1 MNICIIENNL
11 TLVESLK
18 DLLES
23 EGYEV
28 DYFLDLREIDDYL
41 ILNKYDL
48 IILDLMLGDFDGLDF
63 LKTIRNEIKRPIVI
77 LTAKNGKEDELRGLR
92 LGADA
97 YIKKPFDPDI
107 LLARIKSKLRLNEN
121 IEISY
126 KDTTF
131 DFETGFVKKNESKA
145 YFTNQEKKI
154 LNILYINKG
163 RVLSK
168 ESLLSMVSEKFD
180 SISEKTIVT
189 HIYNIRKKILEIGA
203 ADPIE
208 KRVIS
213 GKTSEKFS
221 FWTSIG

>member
-1 MNICIIENNL
+1 MNICIIEDNL

-41 ILNKYDL
+41 TLNKYDL

-92 LGADA
+92 LGADD

-131 DFETGFVKKNESKA
+131 DFETGFVKENESKA
-145 YFTNQEKKI
+145 YFTNQEKK
-154 LNILYINKG
+154 
-163 RVLSK
+163 
-168 ESLLSMVSEKFD
+168 F
-180 SISEKTIVT
+180 
-189 HIYNIRKKILEIGA
+189 
-203 ADPIE
+203 
-208 KRVIS
+208 
-213 GKTSEKFS
+213 
-221 FWTSIG
+221 

>member
-1 MNICIIENNL
+1 
-11 TLVESLK
+11 
-18 DLLES
+18 
-23 EGYEV
+23 
-28 DYFLDLREIDDYL
+28 
-41 ILNKYDL
+41 
-48 IILDLMLGDFDGLDF
+48 MLGDFDGLDF

-92 LGADA
+92 LGADD
-97 YIKKPFDPDI
+97 YIKKPFDSDI

-121 IEISY
+121 VEISY

-168 ESLLSMVSEKFD
+168 DSLLSMVSENFE

-221 FWTSIG
+221 FWNSFG